1 MSNFQPTLGQV
12 RNGMKQ
18 HTLGGYGHEKTR
30 SFDKKQAVSMVRS
43 SAHEHSKNIFASI
56 NLQADSVIRKYSI
69 TDLAQRFF
77 ASQTGV
83 N

>member
-1 MSNFQPTLGQV
+1 MNKPD
-12 RNGMKQ
+12 
-18 HTLGGYGHEKTR
+18 R
-30 SFDKKQAVSMVRS
+30 STKKQAVAMVSS
-43 SAHEHSKNIFASI
+43 SAHEYSKNIFASI
-56 NLQADSVIRKYSI
+56 DLQADSVIRKYWT